1 MKQPIDGV
9 GSDRAPLAALRGF
22 IRPRGAP
29 LERCELCGKGL
40 APEHSHLVTLERR
53 QIVCACEPCAFL
65 FAGAASS
72 TYKRVPRRI
81 TRLADFALSDEQWDA
96 LAIPIDLA
104 FFLYSSPASQMVAV
118 YPSPAGATESLLHLE
133 AWDGI
138 AAGHPR
144 LRTLEPDVEAL
155 LVNRVR
161 HREGTAR
168 HFVVP
173 IDECYKLVGLIRKS
187 WRGLSGGA
195 VVWHEIAAFF
205 AQLEARADQAGGEGP
220 CPT

>member
-1 MKQPIDGV
+1 MRQPADGA
-9 GSDRAPLAALRGF
+9 GRDRAPLAALRGF
-22 IRPRGAP
+22 VRQRVP

-40 APEHSHLVTLERR
+40 PPDHAHLVRPENR
-53 QIVCACEPCAFL
+53 QLVCACAPCAVL
-65 FAGAASS
+65 FADAGAA

-81 TRLADFALSDEQWDA
+81 TLLADYALTDEQWEA

-104 FFLYSSPASQMVAV
+104 FFLHSSPAGQVVAV

-133 AWDGI
+133 AWDDI

-144 LRTLEPDVEAL
+144 LRALEPDVEAL

-161 HREGTAR
+161 HREQEGTAR
-168 HFVVP
+168 YFVVP
-173 IDECYKLVGLIRKS
+173 IDECYRLVGLIRKS

-195 VVWHEIAAFF
+195 VVWREIAEFF
-205 AQLEARADQAGGEGP
+205 AQLEARADPGP
-220 CPT
+220 ENPRA